1 MTEYLVFSLLNG
13 LLYGMLL
20 FMLSSGLT
28 LIFSM
33 MGVLNFAHAS
43 FYMLGAYFAF
53 QISTWIGFWPALVV
67 APLLIG
73 VIGALVERFGLRT
86 VHKYGHVAELLFT
99 VGLAFLIEEAVIL
112 IWGRNAPDYR
122 IPELLD
128 NPLFTLWSTDF
139 SMYRGFMLLVAV
151 CMFVALFLVLTR
163 TRIGLIIQAALT
175 HPEGVSALGH
185 NVPVVFMLVFGGGC
199 ALAGLAGVIGGNYFI
214 TAPGMARMLGPIVFV
229 VVVVGGMGSLTG
241 AFVASLLL
249 GAIQT
254 FAVGMEVSLTDL
266 FALFG
271 MSLSFKGG
279 ILKDLFRIQIS
290 HTGPILPYLFM
301 VFMLIFRP
309 KGLMGTRE
317 S

>member
-1 MTEYLVFSLLNG
+1 MVEYIVFSLLNG

-53 QISTWIGFWPALVV
+53 QISAWVGFWPALIV

-73 VIGALVERFGLRT
+73 VLGALVERFGLRT

-112 IWGRNAPDYR
+112 IWGRNAMDYR
-122 IPELLD
+122 VPELLD
-128 NPLFTLWSTDF
+128 VPLLTLWATDF

-175 HPEGVSALGH
+175 HPQGVSTLGH
-185 NVPVVFMLVFGGGC
+185 NVPAVFMLVFGGGC
-199 ALAGLAGVIGGNYFI
+199 ALAGMAGVIGGNYFL
-214 TAPGMARMLGPIVFV
+214 TDPGMARMLGPIVFV

-249 GAIQT
+249 GTIQT
-254 FAVGMEVSLTDL
+254 FAVGLEVSLTDL

-271 MSLSFKGG
+271 ASPDFESG

-290 HTGPILPYLFM
+290 HTGPILPYVFM
-301 VFMLIFRP
+301 VLMLIFRP

-317 S
+317 T

>member
-214 TAPGMARMLGPIVFV
+214 TDPGMARMLGPIVFV